1 MYCRWVRSDD
11 RLPKTGYREFLVLC
25 RGYFGVKFKIGR
37 DHFID
42 VLRANGLMLRRK
54 QYRPRT
60 TD

>member
-1 MYCRWVRSDD
+1 
-11 RLPKTGYREFLVLC
+11 LPKTGYREFLVLC
-25 RGYFGVKFKIGR
+25 RGYFGVKFKIGC